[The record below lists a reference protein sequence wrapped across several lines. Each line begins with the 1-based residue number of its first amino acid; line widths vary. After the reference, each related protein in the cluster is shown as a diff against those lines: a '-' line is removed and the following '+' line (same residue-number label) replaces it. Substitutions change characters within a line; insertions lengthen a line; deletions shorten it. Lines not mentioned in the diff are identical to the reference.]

1 MNDSPDS
8 LFRQLAAAE
17 PDDKLPPVHLWHPEE
32 TKDIGMRV
40 TRDGTW
46 WYQGSPIRRQ
56 RLVRLFSRVLR
67 REGADYF
74 LVTPVEKVK
83 VEVEVAPLL
92 AVRMEVRGG
101 PEPEIVFET
110 NVGDLIVADD
120 EHPILMHGT
129 PQAPLPV
136 LVVRHG
142 IEALIARSVYYELV
156 GQGEIT
162 QKRGRETL
170 VVRSRGARFELGVL

>member
-1 MNDSPDS
+1 MSDSPDS

-92 AVRMEVRGG
+92 AVRMDVRGG
-101 PEPEIVFET
+101 PDPEIVFET
-110 NVGDLIVADD
+110 NMGDLIVADD
-120 EHPILMHGT
+120 EQALCGDRRLRVVALLEPAAGHRRMRPHRPGSPIRWSW
-129 PQAPLPV
+129 P
-136 LVVRHG
+136 
-142 IEALIARSVYYELV
+142 
-156 GQGEIT
+156 
-162 QKRGRETL
+162 K
-170 VVRSRGARFELGVL
+170 